1 MRPPRATS
9 TQPCCPS
16 ASESSAQSTPRTL
29 ANRANL
35 ASWIGRAGDAVGA
48 RDQFA
53 ALLPIRERVSGSEYP
68 TPSTLGTTLPTG
80 PRGLRVPR
88 APGWVSYR

>member
-68 TPSTLGTTLPTG
+68 DTLDARNNLAYWTKRAEG
-80 PRGLRVPR
+80 
-88 APGWVSYR
+88 APGAGMG